1 MIMLSY
7 MIIPHILSL
16 YFLKD
21 KNNVRST
28 MYVCD
33 HVEINHQ
40 SNMYDSNNEDEIYLN
55 SCCCISIH

>member
-7 MIIPHILSL
+7 MIIPHILSI

-40 SNMYDSNNEDEIYLN
+40 SNMYASNIEEEIYIK
-55 SCCCISIH
+55 S